1 MSQDANN
8 TNATNFQL
16 DPLTIAQLT
25 GRTFAQPTPQQLK
38 TQGAMKAGAGLVDV
52 IQGKI
57 GQRRAEQDIE
67 QFGAEQ
73 DELIQQYKDMSAPSL
88 MDPNTVAAATRN
100 AAILGGVPAQ
110 PDASSELAAAKM
122 AMESGADP
130 ATIQRNLAQ
139 AQQMES
145 AQAAGQANQAFQQ
158 GLGFA
163 QQDAQN
169 QFAKQQENMMMD
181 IDNVS
186 AALEAAQRESL
197 MGQQLAQRGSSN
209 IMSGG
214 TQLFQGI
221 KGQKAIDA
229 KAAAAA
235 EAAARAGRAM
245 DDMYSVPPSAVPQGI
260 DSVGGEG
267 GLLSYLSGFGSTTG
281 DPSLD
286 ASSEVDHNIQL
297 PEGMTALDYLDEMD
311 SRFRPQS
318 QERGGLVQKT
328 PGEFDHDT
336 NDMILMAPTER
347 GLVDTGIRQTGG
359 EFVLN
364 PEQAEGLEE
373 AYENVNRK
381 KPTYDQLLALYEAAR
396 FLDEPQF
403 DDDYVA

>member
-1 MSQDANN
+1 MDEQNQNLLNMMLMSS
-8 TNATNFQL
+8 
-16 DPLTIAQLT
+16 
-25 GRTFAQPTPQQLK
+25 GRGFAPQPTVQQLK

-57 GQRRAEQDIE
+57 GQRQAEQDIE

-197 MGQQLAQRGSSN
+197 MSQQLAQRGTNN

-245 DDMYSVPPSAVPQGI
+245 DNMYSVPPSAVPQGI

-267 GLLSYLSGFGSTTG
+267 GLLNYLSEFGSTTG

-286 ASSEVDHNIQL
+286 ASSEFDPNIQL
-297 PEGMTALDYLDEMD
+297 PEGMTALDYLNEMD

-318 QERGGLVQKT
+318 QEQGGVVQKT
-328 PGEFDHDT
+328 PGEFNHDT

-373 AYENVNRK
+373 AYDGVDPK
-381 KPTYDQLLALYEAAR
+381 DPTYDQLLALYKAAR

>member
-1 MSQDANN
+1 MDEQEQNLFNMMLMSS
-8 TNATNFQL
+8 
-16 DPLTIAQLT
+16 
-25 GRTFAQPTPQQLK
+25 GRGFAPQPTVQQLK

-197 MGQQLAQRGSSN
+197 MSQQLAQRGTNN

-221 KGQKAIDA
+221 KGQKVLDE
-229 KAAAAA
+229 A
-235 EAAARAGRAM
+235 EAKKQAELEAAKNQVLGAQSQAM
-245 DDMYSVPPSAVPQGI
+245 ADQLGETLNFSAPSIDYQFGQGI
-260 DSVGGEG
+260 DNPFGFDTMG
-267 GLLSYLSGFGSTTG
+267 GL
-281 DPSLD
+281 DNVSL
-286 ASSEVDHNIQL
+286 
-297 PEGMTALDYLDEMD
+297 T
-311 SRFRPQS
+311 S
-318 QERGGLVQKT
+318 QEQGGVVQKT
-328 PGEFDHDT
+328 PGEFNHDT
-336 NDMILMAPTER
+336 NDMVLMAPTEN

-373 AYENVNRK
+373 AYDGVDPED
-381 KPTYDQLLALYEAAR
+381 PTYDQLLALYKAAR

>member
-1 MSQDANN
+1 MSDNANN
-8 TNATNFQL
+8 TNVPPFQL

-25 GRTFAQPTPQQLK
+25 GRTFAQPTAQQLK

-73 DELIQQYKDMSAPSL
+73 EELIQQYKDMSAPSL

-169 QFAKQQENMMMD
+169 QFAKQQENLMMD

-186 AALEAAQRESL
+186 SALEAAQRESL
-197 MGQQLAQRGSSN
+197 MSQQLAQRGTNN

-214 TQLFQGI
+214 TQFYQGF

-229 KAAAAA
+229 QKAAAD
-235 EAAARAGRAM
+235 AAAREAAERAAAAQQTPNQITPVSGSMLDVDFNNGVDPVEAGLASPF
-245 DDMYSVPPSAVPQGI
+245 DMLNYS
-260 DSVGGEG
+260 D
-267 GLLSYLSGFGSTTG
+267 
-281 DPSLD
+281 
-286 ASSEVDHNIQL
+286 EVQFA
-297 PEGMTALDYLDEMD
+297 EGMGVEDVLGELN
-311 SRFRPQS
+311 RQNQQV
-318 QERGGLVQKT
+318 QEQGGVVQKT
-328 PGEFDHDT
+328 PGEFNHDT

-381 KPTYDQLLALYEAAR
+381 KPTYAQLLALYEAAR

>member
-1 MSQDANN
+1 MDEQNQNLFNMMLMSS
-8 TNATNFQL
+8 
-16 DPLTIAQLT
+16 
-25 GRTFAQPTPQQLK
+25 GRGFAPQPTVQQLK

-57 GQRRAEQDIE
+57 GQRQAEQDIE

-139 AQQMES
+139 AQQMEA

-169 QFAKQQENMMMD
+169 QFAKQQENLMMD

-186 AALEAAQRESL
+186 SALEAAQRESL
-197 MGQQLAQRGSSN
+197 MSQQLAQRGTNN

-221 KGQKAIDA
+221 KGQKVLDE
-229 KAAAAA
+229 A
-235 EAAARAGRAM
+235 EAQKQAELEAAQNQALATQSQAM
-245 DDMYSVPPSAVPQGI
+245 ADELGQTLNFSAPSIDYQFGQGI
-260 DSVGGEG
+260 DNPFGFDTMG
-267 GLLSYLSGFGSTTG
+267 GLDNVGLT
-281 DPSLD
+281 
-286 ASSEVDHNIQL
+286 
-297 PEGMTALDYLDEMD
+297 
-311 SRFRPQS
+311 S
-318 QERGGLVQKT
+318 QEQGGVVQKT
-328 PGEFDHDT
+328 PGEFNHDT
-336 NDMILMAPTER
+336 NDMILMAPTEG

-381 KPTYDQLLALYEAAR
+381 KPTYEQLLALYEAAR

>member
-1 MSQDANN
+1 MDEQNQNLFNMMLMSS
-8 TNATNFQL
+8 
-16 DPLTIAQLT
+16 
-25 GRTFAQPTPQQLK
+25 GRGFAPQPTVQQLK

-67 QFGAEQ
+67 QFGAAQ

-110 PDASSELAAAKM
+110 SDASSELAAAKM

-197 MGQQLAQRGSSN
+197 MSQQLAQRGTNN

-214 TQLFQGI
+214 TQFYQGFR
-221 KGQKAIDA
+221 GQKALDA
-229 KAAAAA
+229 QKAAAE
-235 EAAARAGRAM
+235 EAAARKAAEEEAKKTLNTGNTTVPNVGAGYNFLGNATN
-245 DDMYSVPPSAVPQGI
+245 YQFGQGFTNPFA
-260 DSVGGEG
+260 G
-267 GLLSYLSGFGSTTG
+267 
-281 DPSLD
+281 PSLRPGLMGTT
-286 ASSEVDHNIQL
+286 SIPRVSGEQ
-297 PEGMTALDYLDEMD
+297 GMK
-311 SRFRPQS
+311 
-318 QERGGLVQKT
+318 VQKT

-336 NDMILMAPTER
+336 NDMVLMAPTEN

-381 KPTYDQLLALYEAAR
+381 KPTYEQLLALYEAAR

-403 DDDYVA
+403 EDDYVA

>member
-1 MSQDANN
+1 MDEQNQNLFNMMLMSS
-8 TNATNFQL
+8 
-16 DPLTIAQLT
+16 
-25 GRTFAQPTPQQLK
+25 GRGFAPQPTVQQLK

-197 MGQQLAQRGSSN
+197 MSQQLAQRGTNN

-235 EAAARAGRAM
+235 EAAAAAGRAM
-245 DDMYSVPPSAVPQGI
+245 DNMYSVPPSAVPQGI

-267 GLLSYLSGFGSTTG
+267 GLLNYLSEFGSTTG

-286 ASSEVDHNIQL
+286 ASSEFDPNIQL
-297 PEGMTALDYLDEMD
+297 PEGMTALDYLNEMD

-318 QERGGLVQKT
+318 QEQGGVVQKT
-328 PGEFDHDT
+328 PGEFNHDT
-336 NDMILMAPTER
+336 NDMVLMAPTER

-381 KPTYDQLLALYEAAR
+381 KPTYEQLLALYEAAR

>member
-1 MSQDANN
+1 MDEQNQNLLNMMLMSS
-8 TNATNFQL
+8 
-16 DPLTIAQLT
+16 
-25 GRTFAQPTPQQLK
+25 GRGFAPQPTVQQLK

-57 GQRRAEQDIE
+57 GQRQAEQDIE

-139 AQQMES
+139 AQQMEA

-169 QFAKQQENMMMD
+169 QFAKQQENLMMD

-186 AALEAAQRESL
+186 SALEAAQRESL
-197 MGQQLAQRGSSN
+197 MSQQLAQRGTNN

-221 KGQKAIDA
+221 KGQKVLDE
-229 KAAAAA
+229 A
-235 EAAARAGRAM
+235 EAQKQAELEAAQNQALATQSQAM
-245 DDMYSVPPSAVPQGI
+245 ADELGQTLNFSAPSIDYQFGQGI
-260 DSVGGEG
+260 DNPFGFDTMG
-267 GLLSYLSGFGSTTG
+267 GLDNVGLT
-281 DPSLD
+281 
-286 ASSEVDHNIQL
+286 
-297 PEGMTALDYLDEMD
+297 
-311 SRFRPQS
+311 S
-318 QERGGLVQKT
+318 QEQGGVVQKT
-328 PGEFDHDT
+328 PGEFNHDT
-336 NDMILMAPTER
+336 NDMILMAPTEG

-381 KPTYDQLLALYEAAR
+381 KPTYEQLLALYEAAR

>member
-1 MSQDANN
+1 MDEQEQNLFNMMLMSS
-8 TNATNFQL
+8 
-16 DPLTIAQLT
+16 
-25 GRTFAQPTPQQLK
+25 GRGFAPQPTVQQLK

-197 MGQQLAQRGSSN
+197 MSQQLAQRGTNN
-209 IMSGG
+209 IISGG
-214 TQLFQGI
+214 TQYYQGSRASRRLMQKRQRAQQKSSRSGSSGSSSTANPSSTHFQA
-221 KGQKAIDA
+221 QC
-229 KAAAAA
+229 
-235 EAAARAGRAM
+235 
-245 DDMYSVPPSAVPQGI
+245 
-260 DSVGGEG
+260 
-267 GLLSYLSGFGSTTG
+267 
-281 DPSLD
+281 
-286 ASSEVDHNIQL
+286 
-297 PEGMTALDYLDEMD
+297 
-311 SRFRPQS
+311 
-318 QERGGLVQKT
+318 
-328 PGEFDHDT
+328 
-336 NDMILMAPTER
+336 
-347 GLVDTGIRQTGG
+347 
-359 EFVLN
+359 
-364 PEQAEGLEE
+364 
-373 AYENVNRK
+373 
-381 KPTYDQLLALYEAAR
+381 
-396 FLDEPQF
+396 
-403 DDDYVA
+403 

>member
-1 MSQDANN
+1 MDEQNQNLLNMMLLSS
-8 TNATNFQL
+8 
-16 DPLTIAQLT
+16 
-25 GRTFAQPTPQQLK
+25 GRGFAPQPTAQQLK
-38 TQGAMKAGAGLVDV
+38 TQGGIKAGAGLVDV
-52 IQGKI
+52 IQGKL

-67 QFGAEQ
+67 ELGAQQE
-73 DELIQQYKDMSAPSL
+73 ELINQYKDMSAPGL

-110 PDASSELAAAKM
+110 QDSSSELAAAKM
-122 AMESGADP
+122 AMEAGADP

-181 IDNVS
+181 IDDVS

-197 MGQQLAQRGSSN
+197 MGQQLAQRGASN
-209 IMSGG
+209 IVSGG

-221 KGQKAIDA
+221 KGQRAIDA
-229 KAAAAA
+229 KNAAA
-235 EAAARAGRAM
+235 EAAMRAASARN
-245 DDMYSVPPSAVPQGI
+245 SVAPSAVPQGI

-267 GLLSYLSGFGSTTG
+267 GLLSYLGGFGSITG

-286 ASSEVDHNIQL
+286 ASSEIDRNIPL
-297 PEGMTALDYLDEMD
+297 PEGMTALDYLNEMD
-311 SRFRPQS
+311 ARKRPQS
-318 QERGGLVQKT
+318 QEQGGLVQKT

-336 NDMILMAPTER
+336 NDMVLMAPTEN

-373 AYENVNRK
+373 AYDGVDPND
-381 KPTYDQLLALYEAAR
+381 PTYEQLLALYKAAR
-396 FLDEPQF
+396 FLEEPQF
-403 DDDYVA
+403 DDDYAA

>member
-1 MSQDANN
+1 
-8 TNATNFQL
+8 
-16 DPLTIAQLT
+16 
-25 GRTFAQPTPQQLK
+25 
-38 TQGAMKAGAGLVDV
+38 MKAGAGLVDV

-73 DELIQQYKDMSAPSL
+73 EELIQQYKDMSAPSL

-197 MGQQLAQRGSSN
+197 MSQQLAQRGTNN
-209 IMSGG
+209 IISGG
-214 TQLFQGI
+214 TQSSRVS
-221 KGQKAIDA
+221 KVSKRWMM

-235 EAAARAGRAM
+235 K
-245 DDMYSVPPSAVPQGI
+245 
-260 DSVGGEG
+260 
-267 GLLSYLSGFGSTTG
+267 
-281 DPSLD
+281 
-286 ASSEVDHNIQL
+286 SS
-297 PEGMTALDYLDEMD
+297 
-311 SRFRPQS
+311 S
-318 QERGGLVQKT
+318 
-328 PGEFDHDT
+328 
-336 NDMILMAPTER
+336 
-347 GLVDTGIRQTGG
+347 
-359 EFVLN
+359 
-364 PEQAEGLEE
+364 
-373 AYENVNRK
+373 
-381 KPTYDQLLALYEAAR
+381 
-396 FLDEPQF
+396 
-403 DDDYVA
+403 